1 MTAALAGLCALTWLG
16 LAPAIRVC
24 DPQLAVDLA
33 WLPTP
38 GAELMHQQRAVWS
51 DPPQLGLP
59 QGHDPV
65 DPWGRQWIT
74 SGFYFGG
81 SSGAGWGVSVTGSL
95 GPDGVDQ
102 DGEGDDLI
110 VSCDRAGAK
119 AAAAGRR
126 PAGPPYT
133 PPLAHWLLALGDQAC
148 GALALILAWLLLV
161 ERQLVRWGPVS
172 VWHLCW
178 IAPGPAVLVAWFA
191 AHAWADLELQP
202 ALPTLVPGWVAAGA
216 TVGLLVAIACGAWLW
231 ALQPADATRA
241 APAREAA

>member
-1 MTAALAGLCALTWLG
+1 MT
-16 LAPAIRVC
+16 
-24 DPQLAVDLA
+24 
-33 WLPTP
+33 
-38 GAELMHQQRAVWS
+38 S
-51 DPPQLGLP
+51 
-59 QGHDPV
+59 
-65 DPWGRQWIT
+65 
-74 SGFYFGG
+74 
-81 SSGAGWGVSVTGSL
+81 SL

-216 TVGLLVAIACGAWLW
+216 TVGLLVAIACGVWLW
-231 ALQPADATRA
+231 ALQPADAARA
-241 APAREAA
+241 ATAREAAGALGQVARLPVDLVQLARQVLDTLRVGHVWLPASSSAKGGVGVEAPRKEPPPCPPP